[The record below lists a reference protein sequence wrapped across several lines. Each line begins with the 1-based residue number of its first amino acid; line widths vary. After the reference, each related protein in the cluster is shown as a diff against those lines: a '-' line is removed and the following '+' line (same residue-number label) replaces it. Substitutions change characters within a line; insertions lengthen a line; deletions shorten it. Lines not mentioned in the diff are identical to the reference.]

1 MKRNLSISFGTDRTY
16 VALIEKQ
23 PQGLLLKFA
32 GITSKA
38 VDLEN
43 FDSPLNKV
51 ALEELIQLIKK
62 IEQQFDFVN
71 ISIPVET
78 TLVSKFQSRPN
89 ISIDEAMSVV
99 NIEIRQTYPQYNP
112 NEFPTYL
119 FQLSTVKNSPFY
131 LAVIIPKKIYQNIKK
146 ITSAFNRLAEKIEIS
161 QFNAH
166 YALLYNYPEL
176 LDENLAIFNIQE
188 NFIDFS
194 SIKGR
199 NLLSYDLLRFP
210 EKKEIPIIIKDS
222 IISKGFEFGIRFDSV
237 FLFGEGLDRSLLN
250 DISSVVS
257 SEVNQVKRLNAF
269 RLFRS
274 ETDIENREFCAST
287 AHLFPPCVGASLPS
301 YHDKIKII

>member
-1 MKRNLSISFGTDRTY
+1 MKRNLSISFGIDRTF

-32 GITSKA
+32 GITSKP

-43 FDSPLNKV
+43 YDTPLNKD
-51 ALEELIQLIKK
+51 ALGELIQLIEK
-62 IEQQFDFVN
+62 IKLQFDFVN

-89 ISIDEAMSVV
+89 ISVNEALSIV
-99 NIEIRQTYPQYNP
+99 NLEIRQIYPQYNP

-119 FQLSTVKNSPFY
+119 FQLSTVKSTPFY

-146 ITSAFNRLAEKIEIS
+146 ITSVFNRLAERIEIS

-166 YALLYNYPEL
+166 YALLYNYP
-176 LDENLAIFNIQE
+176 DQINKNLAIFNIQE

-194 SIKGR
+194 SIYGR

-210 EKKEIPIIIKDS
+210 EKNEIPKIIKNS
-222 IISKGFEFGIRFDSV
+222 IISKRSEMGINFESV
-237 FLFGEGLDRSLLN
+237 FLFGEGLDRSLFN
-250 DISSVVS
+250 DISSAIT
-257 SEVNQVKRLNAF
+257 SEVNQIKRLNAF

-274 ETDIENREFCAST
+274 EVDNETKEFCAST
-287 AHLFPPCVGASLPS
+287 AHLFPPCIGASIPS

>member
-1 MKRNLSISFGTDRTY
+1 MKRNLSISFGTETTY

-23 PQGLLLKFA
+23 PQGLSLKFA

-38 VDLEN
+38 IDLEN
-43 FDSPLNKV
+43 FDTPLNND
-51 ALEELIQLIKK
+51 AFEELIQLIKK
-62 IEQQFDFVN
+62 IKLQFDFVN

-89 ISIDEAMSVV
+89 ISVNEALSIV
-99 NIEIRQTYPQYNP
+99 NFEIRQIYPQYNP

-119 FQLSTVKNSPFY
+119 FQLSSVKGIPFS

-166 YALLYNYPEL
+166 YALLYNYPEFKAK
-176 LDENLAIFNIQE
+176 NLAIFNIQE

-194 SIKGR
+194 SIRGR

-210 EKKEIPIIIKDS
+210 EKKEIPIIIKNS
-222 IISKGFEFGIRFDSV
+222 IISKESEIGINFDSV
-237 FLFGEGLDRSLLN
+237 FLFGEGLNRSLFN
-250 DISSVVS
+250 DIYNAVISNV
-257 SEVNQVKRLNAF
+257 EQVKRLNAF

-274 ETDIENREFCAST
+274 EVDTETKELCASL
-287 AHLFPPCVGASLPS
+287 AHLFPPCIGASIPS